1 MTTGFLTLPF
11 STLKPHDPVDIYAV
25 AVERGQRELLYRDH
39 LRHENV
45 LFSERSIFE
54 VIPARDAGDVCHVCG
69 SLVTWV
75 DHLPPRDPDGSVRCF
90 TNVRTLLPAGELTID
105 DIFRRV

>member
-11 STLKPHDPVDIYAV
+11 SDRDGKAADMAEAHAIFH
-25 AVERGQRELLYRDH
+25 ERALRECAYRASG
-39 LRHENV
+39 ESV
-45 LFSERSIFE
+45 PFTERSIME
-54 VIPARDAGDVCHVCG
+54 TIPARDAGDVCHVCG

-75 DHLPPRDPDGSVRCF
+75 DHLPPRDPGGAVRCF
-90 TNVRTLLPAGELTID
+90 TNVRTLIPAGEVTID